1 MKTGTVGINEQLLIE
16 YNGQMFTVQIDSM
29 FIGNNGIGLYEFWGI
44 KGYDAGTNYVED
56 FEAGKLLL
64 ENDDGTKQEITGLE
78 KDNILEYATEDI
90 LRQLD
95 EKLPEYD
102 EV

>member
-1 MKTGTVGINEQLLIE
+1 MKTGTVGINEQLSIE

-29 FIGNNGIGLYEFWGI
+29 FIGNNGIGHYEFWGA
-44 KGYDAGTNYVED
+44 KCFEAGTNYVED
-56 FEAGKLLL
+56 FEAGELLL
-64 ENDDGTKQEITGLE
+64 ENGDGTKQEITGLE